1 MEKTNDNFIMLPT
14 VDFCFKELMNN
25 EKVRRGFI
33 AALLRTDPEK
43 IRKTTLLPTELR
55 REYADDK
62 LGILDVRVLLENGTQ
77 IDMEMQVAYFENWDA
92 RAVFYLSK
100 IFSDQLKKGEPYEN
114 LKQCIHVSILDFI
127 HFKNDDEC
135 CRKISFCDEVTGEK
149 YTDLMQI
156 QVLELKKLAAKSEHE
171 ENIISWMRFLSGKS
185 REEFEVMAKSD
196 EYMEEA
202 YDALKKLSA
211 DDRAKLEYEAREKAI
226 RDYNSQ
232 MSSALRRGRKRG
244 IVEGQLLNRIELI
257 QKKCRK
263 GKSLEQTA
271 DEMEEEVADIEK
283 LYLLVKENPEMPAEQ
298 FLQNFEETLLPADR
312 NK

>member
-1 MEKTNDNFIMLPT
+1 MLPT

-92 RAVFYLSK
+92 RVVFYLSK

-232 MSSALRRGRKRG
+232 MSSAVRRGRKQ
-244 IVEGQLLNRIELI
+244 GQLLSQLELI

-263 GKSLEQTA
+263 GKSLEQIA
-271 DEMEEEVADIEK
+271 DEMEEEIADIEK
-283 LYLLVKENPEMPAEQ
+283 LYHVVKENQEMSAEQ
-298 FLQNFEETLLPADR
+298 LLKIAGQDM
-312 NK
+312 

>member
-1 MEKTNDNFIMLPT
+1 MTKTNDNFIMLPT

-33 AALLRTDPEK
+33 AALLRTEPEK
-43 IRKTTLLPTELR
+43 IRQTTLLPTELR

-92 RAVFYLSK
+92 RVVFYLSK

-127 HFKNDDEC
+127 HFKDDDKC

-185 REEFEVMAKSD
+185 RKEFEVMAKSD

-244 IVEGQLLNRIELI
+244 IEEGQLLNRIELI

-263 GKSLEQTA
+263 GKSLEQIA

-283 LYLLVKENPEMPAEQ
+283 LYLMVKENPEMPAEQ
-298 FLQNFEETLLPADR
+298 LLQNFEEALLPADR

>member
-1 MEKTNDNFIMLPT
+1 MLPT

-33 AALLRTDPEK
+33 AALLRTEPEK
-43 IRKTTLLPTELR
+43 IRQTTLLPTELR

-232 MSSALRRGRKRG
+232 MSSALRRGRKKG
-244 IVEGQLLNRIELI
+244 IEEGLRQGIGRGQLLKRIELV

-263 GKSLEQTA
+263 GKSLEQIA

-298 FLQNFEETLLPADR
+298 LLQNFEETLLPADR

>member
-1 MEKTNDNFIMLPT
+1 MLPT

-33 AALLRTDPEK
+33 AALLRKDPEK
-43 IRKTTLLPTELR
+43 IRRTTLLPTELR

-62 LGILDVRVLLENGTQ
+62 LGILDVRVLLENGAQ

-100 IFSDQLKKGEPYEN
+100 IFSDQLKKGEPYES
-114 LKQCIHVSILDFI
+114 LQQCIHVSILNFI
-127 HFKNDDEC
+127 HFKDDDRC
-135 CRKISFCDEVTGEK
+135 CRRISFCDEETGKK

-156 QVLELKKLAAKSEHE
+156 QILELKKLTAKAEHE
-171 ENIISWMRFLSGKS
+171 ETIISWMRFLSGKS
-185 REEFEVMAKSD
+185 REEFEAMARSD

-232 MSSALRRGRKRG
+232 MSSALRRGRKQ
-244 IVEGQLLNRIELI
+244 GQLLSQIELI
-257 QKKCRK
+257 QKKCQK
-263 GKSLEQTA
+263 GKTLEQIA
-271 DEMEEEVADIEK
+271 DEMEEEASEIEK
-283 LYLLVKENPEMPAEQ
+283 LYQVVSQNPEKTAEQ
-298 FLQNFEETLLPADR
+298 LLQMAGQDM
-312 NK
+312 

>member
-1 MEKTNDNFIMLPT
+1 MTKTNDNFIMLPT

-33 AALLRTDPEK
+33 AALLRKDPEK
-43 IRKTTLLPTELR
+43 IRRTTLLPTELR

-62 LGILDVRVLLENGTQ
+62 LGILDVRVLLENGAQ

-100 IFSDQLKKGEPYEN
+100 IFSDQLKKGEPYES
-114 LKQCIHVSILDFI
+114 LQQCIHVSILNFI
-127 HFKNDDEC
+127 HFKDDDRC
-135 CRKISFCDEVTGEK
+135 CRRISFCDEETGKK

-156 QVLELKKLAAKSEHE
+156 QILELKKLTAKAEYE
-171 ENIISWMRFLSGKS
+171 ETIISWMRFLSGKS
-185 REEFEVMAKSD
+185 REEFEAMARSD

-232 MSSALRRGRKRG
+232 MSSALRRGRKQ
-244 IVEGQLLNRIELI
+244 GQLLSQIELI
-257 QKKCRK
+257 QKKCQK
-263 GKSLEQTA
+263 GKTLEQIA
-271 DEMEEEVADIEK
+271 DEMEEEASEIEK
-283 LYLLVKENPEMPAEQ
+283 LYQVVSQNPEKTAEQ
-298 FLQNFEETLLPADR
+298 LLQMAGQDM
-312 NK
+312 

>member
-1 MEKTNDNFIMLPT
+1 MLPT

-92 RAVFYLSK
+92 RVVFYLSK

-196 EYMEEA
+196 EYIEEA

-232 MSSALRRGRKRG
+232 MSSAVRRGRKQ
-244 IVEGQLLNRIELI
+244 GQLLSQLELI

-263 GKSLEQTA
+263 GKSLEQIA
-271 DEMEEEVADIEK
+271 DEMEEEIADIEK
-283 LYLLVKENPEMPAEQ
+283 LYHVVKENQEMSAEQ
-298 FLQNFEETLLPADR
+298 LLKIAGQDM
-312 NK
+312 

>member
-1 MEKTNDNFIMLPT
+1 MLPT

-244 IVEGQLLNRIELI
+244 IEEGQLLSRIELI

-263 GKSLEQTA
+263 GKSLEQIA

-283 LYLLVKENPEMPAEQ
+283 LYLLVKENPEIPAEQ